1 MRVAK
6 QAYLRSFRSAPKYKL
21 GHEVPRDYHDAMRLD
36 KNNGNKKWHEAISL
50 ELKQINEYDTFDDI
64 GYKDQIAA
72 PQDYKKIRVHM
83 VFDVKRDGRYK
94 ARLVADG
101 HLTDAPLESVY
112 SGVVS
117 IRGFRIVNVSC
128 RAQQS

>member
-1 MRVAK
+1 
-6 QAYLRSFRSAPKYKL
+6 
-21 GHEVPRDYHDAMRLD
+21 MRLD
-36 KNNGNKKWHEAISL
+36 KNSGNTKWHEAITL
-50 ELKQINEYDTFDDI
+50 ELNQINEYDTFDDI

-72 PQDYKKIRVHM
+72 PQDYKRIRVHM
-83 VFDVKRDGRYK
+83 VFDVKHDGRYK

-117 IRGFRIVNVSC
+117 VL
-128 RAQQS
+128 